1 MRQKRRHLSADKN
14 IGWPAPQ
21 DGASGGGLSG
31 EKERRMRKV
40 ILAAT
45 LAAALGGCTTMPEI
59 APIPGSITYGGQPS
73 TKLTKAPVGSVF
85 HHQLDDEY
93 GKRAEETYIIQP
105 DRSLRLVRRQQII
118 DPN

>member
-1 MRQKRRHLSADKN
+1 MKN
-14 IGWPAPQ
+14 A
-21 DGASGGGLSG
+21 
-31 EKERRMRKV
+31 

-45 LAAALGGCTTMPEI
+45 LAAGLAACNAMPEI
-59 APIPGSITYGGQPS
+59 APIPGSITYGG
-73 TKLTKAPVGSVF
+73 SVV
-85 HHQLDDEY
+85 HHQLDDQY